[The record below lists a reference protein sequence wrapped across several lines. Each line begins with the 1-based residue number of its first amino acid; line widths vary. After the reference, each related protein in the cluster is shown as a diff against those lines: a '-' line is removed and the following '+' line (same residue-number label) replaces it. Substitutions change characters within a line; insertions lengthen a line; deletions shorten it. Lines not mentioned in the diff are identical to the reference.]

1 MLPFVEKK
9 SMLVYSEVKES
20 CLSIVEIKK
29 KLDER
34 IGEHVLVKAQAGRKR
49 ITTHHGIL
57 SKTYPAVF
65 VIHLND
71 EQGTLDRVSYSY
83 TDLLTRNISI
93 AFDEAE

>member
-1 MLPFVEKK
+1 MPN
-9 SMLVYSEVKES
+9 
-20 CLSIVEIKK
+20 SIVEIKK

-71 EQGTLDRVSYSY
+71 EQGT
-83 TDLLTRNISI
+83 
-93 AFDEAE
+93 

>member
-1 MLPFVEKK
+1 MPD
-9 SMLVYSEVKES
+9 
-20 CLSIVEIKK
+20 SIVEIKK
-29 KLDER
+29 KLDDR

-65 VIHLND
+65 IVHLND
-71 EQGTLDRVSYSY
+71 DKGMLDRVSYSY

-93 AFDEAE
+93 AFDEE

>member
-1 MLPFVEKK
+1 MPN
-9 SMLVYSEVKES
+9 
-20 CLSIVEIKK
+20 SIVEIKK

-34 IGEHVLVKAQAGRKR
+34 IGEHVLVKAQAKR

>member
-1 MLPFVEKK
+1 MPN
-9 SMLVYSEVKES
+9 
-20 CLSIVEIKK
+20 SIVEIKK

-49 ITTHHGIL
+49 IL

>member
-1 MLPFVEKK
+1 MPN
-9 SMLVYSEVKES
+9 
-20 CLSIVEIKK
+20 SIVEIKK
-29 KLDER
+29 KLDKR